1 MLRASPAQEDIPA
14 DPAQIARIGRV
25 LSVDLAEGTCIVVLG
40 DPDSDDGE
48 MESPAIP
55 FAAARAGDTRVW
67 LPPSVGEQVLLFC
80 PEGDLALAV
89 ALGGLWSDSNPAPG
103 SSARALIRFGDEGT
117 FAYDPENHHADIDL
131 PAGATLAINAQGGV
145 TITGPVSINGDVTVT
160 GTLTASEDVVGG
172 GKSLKTHRHTGV
184 QAGGGISGA
193 PQ

>member
-25 LSVDLAEGTCIVVLG
+25 LSVDLAEGTCIVALG

-48 MESPAIP
+48 MESPPIP
-55 FAAARAGDTRVW
+55 FAAPRAGDTRVW

-80 PEGDLALAV
+80 PEGDLAMAV

-103 SSARALIRFGDEGT
+103 SSARALIHFGDEGT

-145 TITGPVSINGDVTVT
+145 TITGPVSIDGDVTVT

-172 GKSLKTHRHTGV
+172 GKSLKTHRHTAV
-184 QAGGGISGA
+184 QPGGGLSGA